1 MSAAMMDRFKVSSL
15 GTRPRVPDS
24 RCERKCS
31 NEAHRSPTAPRGIP
45 TIGRGRS
52 PGLWDRCVSPSRE
65 LALTVAEPRVGRKA
79 PDLRLLVDTPAP
91 LTVAGAAED
100 LEGFG
105 IPDSGRGEPLM
116 NPRSESASAPLSR
129 FTPARGTCRDT
140 SNERVD
146 CTTQV
151 AGLHLAAASG
161 IYIENESLHLDLTGF
176 SKL

>member
-1 MSAAMMDRFKVSSL
+1 MMDRLKVSS
-15 GTRPRVPDS
+15 PACVPAG
-24 RCERKCS
+24 R
-31 NEAHRSPTAPRGIP
+31 TLVPRGNATAKRTGFPPRPAAFP

-65 LALTVAEPRVGRKA
+65 LALPVAEPRIGRRSA
-79 PDLRLLVDTPAP
+79 
-91 LTVAGAAED
+91 
-100 LEGFG
+100 
-105 IPDSGRGEPLM
+105 DSGCWLTRPRHLPLRGQQRTWKDSGSGSRRGEPLL
-116 NPRSESASAPLSR
+116 NRRSESASAPLSR
-129 FTPARGTCRDT
+129 FTPARGTRRDT

-151 AGLHLAAASG
+151 AGFRFAATSG